1 MRMSLIRFQIFSRK
15 LINPNDEGMTNLSG
29 DPFLQRFND
38 LAIDA
43 AKRFAIFADFLLV
56 NLRR

>member
-1 MRMSLIRFQIFSRK
+1 MA
-15 LINPNDEGMTNLSG
+15 T
-29 DPFLQRFND
+29 PFLQRFND

-43 AKRFAIFADFLLV
+43 AKRFVIFADFLLV

>member
-1 MRMSLIRFQIFSRK
+1 MVTPS
-15 LINPNDEGMTNLSG
+15 
-29 DPFLQRFND
+29 ND